1 MFLYI
6 YKNVDNQYSKTNV
19 SLEDFEWSRQRAQI
33 VLKAEDLEGFR
44 LYASE
49 YA

>member
-1 MFLYI
+1 MI
-6 YKNVDNQYSKTNV
+6 Q
-19 SLEDFEWSRQRAQI
+19 QRAQI

-49 YA
+49 YAKGVRVNVLLCFGFFSLTET

>member
-1 MFLYI
+1 MQKWI
-6 YKNVDNQYSKTNV
+6 M
-19 SLEDFEWSRQRAQI
+19 EDPGYRQRALI